1 METDRRE
8 TEEQVGRDGG
18 AQEATPQMQLQAAQ
32 LQLAQLKQKTP
43 QPLLA
48 PEEPQHQASKSE
60 RINELRAARATLA
73 QLQATTNVAS
83 TATPVLKNIVV
94 VHDPEQEPVPA
105 PVPEHVPGETV
116 TPVTTVATAPVVAM
130 VAATKTSMSVEA
142 DQSSVTTIALDG
154 LSDGASRQHSMMA
167 RERQRQQQELASAY
181 AELDRLHGLLREQRT
196 PMATPDSTSRGEAI
210 SVTTTGQ
217 RTSPRF
223 ALSER
228 VQRENVKLIELQA
241 ARTQLANLKAAAST
255 ASASSAPASIPAGGS
270 SGEGDERLGELEAAR
285 AELTRLKESAT
296 IRQWRIQRPR
306 WHLCTSTK
314 CVVASRGRV
323 EEGVPP

>member
-60 RINELRAARATLA
+60 RIKELRAARATLA

-83 TATPVLKNIVV
+83 PTTPVLKNIVV
-94 VHDPEQEPVPA
+94 VHDPEQEPVPV

-142 DQSSVTTIALDG
+142 DQSNVTTIALDG

-181 AELDRLHGLLREQRT
+181 AELDRLHGLLREQRK

-255 ASASSAPASIPAGGS
+255 ASASSAPASIPAGGT
-270 SGEGDERLGELEAAR
+270 GAF
-285 AELTRLKESAT
+285 
-296 IRQWRIQRPR
+296 PYN
-306 WHLCTSTK
+306 
-314 CVVASRGRV
+314 
-323 EEGVPP
+323 P